1 MKVDAFFI
9 SELEKTLDNIDKGS
23 LPPNDKLGKIGE
35 KFVKEGIKYYFWEK
49 GFCVGKVGNAT
60 FNIGGPYKPV
70 AGGMGGIDFR
80 LEFRYNGLPYD
91 CYIEVKNW
99 KHYSKLSPKTITTE
113 ILDRFIKN
121 ASQSGCNWILVMNKR
136 NIPLMKQN
144 LYFLLLILQI
154 INLKILPID

>member
-9 SELEKTLDNIDKGS
+9 NELEKTLDKIDKGS

-49 GFCVGKVGNAT
+49 GFCVGKVGNET

-80 LEFRYNGLPYD
+80 LEFR
-91 CYIEVKNW
+91 
-99 KHYSKLSPKTITTE
+99 
-113 ILDRFIKN
+113 
-121 ASQSGCNWILVMNKR
+121 
-136 NIPLMKQN
+136 
-144 LYFLLLILQI
+144 
-154 INLKILPID
+154 